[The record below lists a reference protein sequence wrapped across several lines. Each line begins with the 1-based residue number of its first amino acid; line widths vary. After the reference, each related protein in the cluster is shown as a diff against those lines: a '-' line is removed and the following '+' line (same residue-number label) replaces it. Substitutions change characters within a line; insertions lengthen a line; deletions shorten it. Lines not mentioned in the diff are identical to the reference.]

1 MRIID
6 EVSHGLYVC
15 LLQHIFTSH
24 RKIMKSHEIFIIYL
38 YLFFDH
44 FSAFKV
50 LRRQEFDEFAQCP
63 HCIIISFH
71 FPLTWYEASNW
82 EDSLAVDL

>member
-1 MRIID
+1 
-6 EVSHGLYVC
+6 
-15 LLQHIFTSH
+15 
-24 RKIMKSHEIFIIYL
+24 MKSHEIFIIYL

-50 LRRQEFDEFAQCP
+50 LRRQEFDESAQCP

-82 EDSLAVDL
+82 EDSLDVDL

>member
-1 MRIID
+1 MRILD
-6 EVSHGLYVC
+6 EVSHGLYVYC
-15 LLQHIFTSH
+15 STYSQIIK
-24 RKIMKSHEIFIIYL
+24 KIMKSHEIFIIYL

-82 EDSLAVDL
+82 EDSLDVDL